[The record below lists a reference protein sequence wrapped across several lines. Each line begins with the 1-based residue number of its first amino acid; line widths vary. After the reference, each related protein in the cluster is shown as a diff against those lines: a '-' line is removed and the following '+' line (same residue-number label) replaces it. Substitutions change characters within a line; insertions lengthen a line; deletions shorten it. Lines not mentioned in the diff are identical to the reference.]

1 MSALPQFVGSFKMT
15 IDRSEIL
22 RLLGA
27 GGRKDDLAETTR
39 KLIQEAERLGRE
51 LIAPQ
56 GLYRIL
62 ESPETDRLGP
72 LKGEQRAGLGI
83 CTIGP
88 ALEEKVKKLM
98 STGQEPEGYI
108 LDAVGSVAAEAAAD
122 VVNARICHWAEAQGL
137 QATPRFSPGYG
148 DWSLEDQREIFD
160 LLPADRIGMSLNQSC
175 MMIPRKSVSFAV
187 TFTDRGQEP
196 PSGNPCERCGLKN
209 CPFRRTTKK
218 TKT

>member
-1 MSALPQFVGSFKMT
+1 MSIEPAFVRDVKIR
-15 IDRSEIL
+15 IDRREIL

-27 GGRKDDLAETTR
+27 GQQKSDPAETIR
-39 KLIQEAERLGRE
+39 KLIEEAERLGRE
-51 LIAPQ
+51 LVAPQ
-56 GLYRIL
+56 GVYRIL

-88 ALEEKVKKLM
+88 ALEEKVKVLM

-108 LDAVGSVAAEAAAD
+108 LDAVGSVAAEAVAD
-122 VVNARICHWAEAQGL
+122 VVNAKICHWADAHGL

-148 DWSLEDQREIFD
+148 DWSLEEQRQIFE
-160 LLPADRIGMSLNQSC
+160 LLPAAQIGMSLNPSC

-187 TFTDRGQEP
+187 AFTDRGEEP

-209 CPFRRTTKK
+209 CPFRK
-218 TKT
+218 T